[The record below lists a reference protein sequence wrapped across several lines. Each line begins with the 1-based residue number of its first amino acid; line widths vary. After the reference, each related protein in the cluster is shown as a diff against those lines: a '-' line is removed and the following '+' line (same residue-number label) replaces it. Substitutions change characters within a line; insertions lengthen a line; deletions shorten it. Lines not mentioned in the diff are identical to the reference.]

1 MVSDLASLGAAGVMG
16 AMWLWERRMSRHRDK
31 QLDDAHRR
39 IGRDE
44 GKFTLLADVVS
55 RNTAAFV
62 KFVQQQKE
70 QSALLHHL
78 LEEIHHGRIL

>member
-1 MVSDLASLGAAGVMG
+1 MGSDLASLGAAGVMG

-31 QLDDAHRR
+31 QLDDAHHR
-39 IGRDE
+39 ISRDE
-44 GKFTLLADVVS
+44 QKLSLLADVVS

-62 KFVQQQKE
+62 KCVQQQKE
-70 QSALLHHL
+70 QSSLLHHL